1 MRLGKILSATF
12 LLGCSLAL
20 MTSCSSSDN
29 DLVSPPAQKE
39 GLNTVTMKLV
49 GGCQGFDQ
57 NSQAKAKEGTRASGT
72 YDWPNGAHLYLQFK
86 TDKGMVSGSATYD
99 KAQNAWTVN
108 YYGTIAS
115 GVASTCEAYYFEDA
129 VASNSST
136 VQLNDRSAI
145 YEDKGGSYL
154 LDGNTLTVTASLKP
168 KTGRIRFK
176 GTKGLPIVVTGITHY
191 TSYDVASNNFFTTTA
206 VVKDTVSSST
216 GATPYLYGYFSNS
229 RSPSI
234 GLVSNSSEAY
244 TMACS
249 TNMYKTGESGYLD
262 IPTDAEHNGWATG
275 LNFTVKGVT
284 FKMIPVDWGTK
295 SFLIGETEVTEGLY
309 YAVTDGTTTTP
320 NKPIV
325 NISYDKF
332 KEFMSKLNA
341 MTSLVFRYPTLEE
354 WQYAAKGGSKSLGF
368 TYSGSN
374 TPGDVAW
381 FVGNCSSLQNVK
393 QKQPNELG
401 IYDMSGNAWE
411 WTSTQE
417 STSWAYDYYCC
428 GGSYHNNE
436 SRQTTTSTA
445 YTRTDSNYG
454 DQYTGLRLALTLK

>member
-12 LLGCSLAL
+12 LLGCSLVL
-20 MTSCSSSDN
+20 MTSCSSFDN

-57 NSQAKAKEGTRASGT
+57 NSQVKASEGTRASGT

-129 VASNSST
+129 VAANSST

-145 YEDKGGSYL
+145 YEDKSGSYL

-216 GATPYLYGYFSNS
+216 GATPYLYGYFSDS
-229 RSPSI
+229 ESPSI

-284 FKMIPVDWGTK
+284 FKMIPVEWGDK

-309 YAVTDGTTTTP
+309 YAVTDGTTATP
-320 NKPIV
+320 NMPI
-325 NISYDKF
+325 SGQDYDSF
-332 KEFMSKLNA
+332 QTFLSKLGA
-341 MTSLVFRYPTLEE
+341 ITSMPFRLPTKDE
-354 WQYAAKGGSKSLGF
+354 WQYAAKGGSKSLSF

-381 FVGNCSSLQNVK
+381 FEGNSNSTKHEVK

-401 IYDMSGNAWE
+401 IYDMSGNVWE
-411 WTSTQE
+411 WTSTL
-417 STSWAYDYYCC
+417 AYNYNYSYYYC
-428 GGSYHNNE
+428 GGCYSDPASSINV
-436 SRQTTTSTA
+436 SSGDFQLTS
-445 YTRTDSNYG
+445 SNYSRKSIG
-454 DQYTGLRLALTLK
+454 IRLALSLK